1 MNIKKSSALY
11 FSPTGGT
18 KKIAEHIAS
27 GLCDAAEF
35 LDVTSSGRELAFGP
49 EDFVVI
55 AVPVFG
61 GRVPSPTAERL
72 SHVRAEGTPAA
83 IIAVY
88 GNRAYEDAL
97 LELRG
102 LAEERGFKVM
112 AAAAFIARHSI
123 APCLLYT
130 SPSPRD

>member
-1 MNIKKSSALY
+1 MDIKKAYSLT

-27 GLCDAAEF
+27 AVCERSEF
-35 LDVTSSGRELAFGP
+35 LDVTVKAQDTDFGT

-61 GRVPSPTAERL
+61 GRVPSPVAERL
-72 SHVRAEGTPAA
+72 SHVSAQNTPAA
-83 IIAVY
+83 IVAVY

-102 LAEERGFKVM
+102 MAEDRGF
-112 AAAAFIARHSI
+112 
-123 APCLLYT
+123 
-130 SPSPRD
+130 